1 MKMVSLQKT
10 LLFLKGES
18 KNYNSTNMDE
28 RKRTSN
34 QATIGELVD
43 KLIKAYRLDGKLK
56 EMDIIDSWGDMMGIA
71 VANRTKN
78 IVIRNKTLFLTMD
91 SSVMRQELS
100 HGKSIIIKRIN
111 EKAGYEIINDVY
123 FG

>member
-43 KLIKAYRLDGKLK
+43 KLMKAYRLDGKLK

-100 HGKSIIIKRIN
+100 HGKSIIIQRIN

>member
-1 MKMVSLQKT
+1 MKMDLHPKT
-10 LLFLKGES
+10 LLFLKEEL
-18 KNYNSTNMDE
+18 KNYNLTNMDE

-34 QATIGELVD
+34 HATIGELVD
-43 KLIKAYRLDGKLK
+43 KLMKAYRLDGKLK
-56 EMDIIDSWGDMMGIA
+56 EMDIIDSWGEMMGIA

-91 SSVMRQELS
+91 SSVMRDELS
-100 HGKSIIIKRIN
+100 HGKSIIIQRIN